1 MILVKKQ
8 LIASALSSDTQT
20 RLLRSTDSLVVVRA
34 LALTSLVVALR
45 HVGSYFSNQGWKP
58 ALEGRFITAGML
70 ETSQDSECLLLLSL
84 KFWSNLLCR
93 NG

>member
-1 MILVKKQ
+1 M
-8 LIASALSSDTQT
+8 ASGLSSDTQT
-20 RLLRSTDSLVVVRA
+20 RLLRGTDSLVVARA
-34 LALTSLVVALR
+34 LELTSSVVAPR
-45 HVGSYFSNQGWKP
+45 HVGSYFPIQGSKP

-70 ETSQDSECLLLLSL
+70 ETSQDSECLVLLSL